1 MCPLSVAKFRN
12 LVPTLQKNS
21 IEYRNKS
28 LKIRDTVE
36 SDRKKY
42 IWAWM
47 TVRVALP
54 YSEFPTI
61 LKRDKRFKH
70 ALIYYY
76 GSSE

>member
-42 IWAWM
+42 I
-47 TVRVALP
+47 
-54 YSEFPTI
+54 
-61 LKRDKRFKH
+61 
-70 ALIYYY
+70 
-76 GSSE
+76 